1 MEEFQIS
8 NPMSEE
14 EVVRVFAE
22 HGITYETR
30 AQRYKLMNNTMF
42 ARVRPKYYIA
52 YHPTV
57 KDGKPVAVQGIAPY
71 KNIFLLTGLKS
82 HATETG
88 LSREQTRGAG
98 LWVSKKVIDLHS
110 HRPIV
115 GEAMPKGL
123 SVFVNRQGFQEIQFD
138 GNRKVI
144 GQDDIPEDVKEVF
157 EKLAR
162 ENAPTTAIRKLYYR
176 PASNWFYI
184 MRK

>member
-1 MEEFQIS
+1 MEFQIS

-22 HGITYETR
+22 HGITYKTR
-30 AQRYKLMNNTMF
+30 AQRYKKLNGTMF
-42 ARVRPKYYIA
+42 AEVRPKYYIA

-57 KDGKPVAVQGIAPY
+57 KDGKPVSVQGIAPY

-82 HATETG
+82 HAKETG
-88 LSREQTRGAG
+88 LSREQTSGAG

-115 GEAMPKGL
+115 GEAMPDGVP
-123 SVFVNRQGFQEIQFD
+123 VFVNEQGFKKVQFD
-138 GNRKVI
+138 GDMKVI

-157 EKLAR
+157 ERLRR
-162 ENAPTTAIRKLYYR
+162 EQSPTTAIRKLYYR
-176 PASNWFYI
+176 PVSNWFYI